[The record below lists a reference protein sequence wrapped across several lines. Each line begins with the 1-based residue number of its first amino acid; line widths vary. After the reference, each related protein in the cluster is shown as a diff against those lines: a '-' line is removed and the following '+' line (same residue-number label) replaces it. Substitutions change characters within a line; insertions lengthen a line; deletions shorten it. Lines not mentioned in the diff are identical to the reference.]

1 MQVGG
6 PRKDLEGAKNHLG
19 LVKGSFRKVST
30 TYIPFDKYEGMSE
43 CTCGGT
49 VKESVDEEIVATE
62 DVKIAAGLD
71 EPVEVDKE
79 EELIKDMEATLA
91 KLKEVLSYLEE
102 MGEEKAELDEEEEE
116 EEEPE
121 EEDEE
126 EEAEEEKSDTVDE
139 LHKAVT
145 TLKKHGIGV
154 YTGKKTTP
162 APKID
167 TPKGEVFDW
176 NKVDKSWDELDEI
189 VGED

>member
-1 MQVGG
+1 M
-6 PRKDLEGAKNHLG
+6 
-19 LVKGSFRKVST
+19 T
-30 TYIPFDKYEGMSE
+30 E

-49 VKESVDEEIVATE
+49 HAKAVDEELVETE
-62 DVKIAAGLD
+62 DVELAAGLD
-71 EPVEVDKE
+71 EPVEVGKE
-79 EELIKDMEATLA
+79 EALMKDMEATLA
-91 KLKEVLSYLEE
+91 KLKEVLAYLED
-102 MGEEKAELDEEEEE
+102 MGEEKAELDD
-116 EEEPE
+116 E

-126 EEAEEEKSDTVDE
+126 EEKEPEEEEEEEAEEKADTVDE

-189 VGED
+189 VGEN

>member
-1 MQVGG
+1 M
-6 PRKDLEGAKNHLG
+6 
-19 LVKGSFRKVST
+19 
-30 TYIPFDKYEGMSE
+30 
-43 CTCGGT
+43 
-49 VKESVDEEIVATE
+49 KEAVDEEIVETP
-62 DVKIAAGLD
+62 DVEIAAGLD

-102 MGEEKAELDEEEEE
+102 MGEEKAELDDEEEDEEE

-121 EEDEE
+121 EEEEE
-126 EEAEEEKSDTVDE
+126 EEAEEKADTVDE

-167 TPKGEVFDW
+167 TPKAETIDW
-176 NKVDKSWDELDEI
+176 MNVSKTWTELDEI
-189 VGED
+189 VGEN

>member
-1 MQVGG
+1 M
-6 PRKDLEGAKNHLG
+6 
-19 LVKGSFRKVST
+19 
-30 TYIPFDKYEGMSE
+30 
-43 CTCGGT
+43 
-49 VKESVDEEIVATE
+49 KEAIDEEIIETP
-62 DVKIAAGLD
+62 DVEIAAGLD

-116 EEEPE
+116 EEPE
-121 EEDEE
+121 EEEE
-126 EEAEEEKSDTVDE
+126 EMDEEEEKSDTIDD

-176 NKVDKSWDELDEI
+176 NNVEKSWEELDEI
-189 VGED
+189 VGEN